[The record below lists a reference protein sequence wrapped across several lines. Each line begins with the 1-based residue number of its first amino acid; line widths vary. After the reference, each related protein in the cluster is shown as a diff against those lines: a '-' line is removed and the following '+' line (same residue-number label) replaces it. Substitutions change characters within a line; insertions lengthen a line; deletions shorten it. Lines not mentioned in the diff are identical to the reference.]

1 MSISFYGDDAK
12 RCTYCCPQ
20 GAICTHPRTNA
31 KSGYCYA
38 HERLRE
44 KHEMDTARS
53 VTEQL
58 LSGNAGLATVK
69 QLQVTLANLWEMIS
83 LNRIPRDKVSPLS
96 YIAVSLLHSHQ
107 RAEAL
112 AAFAESRDAQSATT
126 IILEADPPDD
136 LQPSE
141 ALTFLPVERPTPCP
155 ETRQDQQPSH
165 DREVFPEVSFL
176 GPAQHAAEGPVIVK
190 QDRQHSRVQEHDERG
205 RARPEPEDQAQRAC
219 ELDDQRDPQQHRNH
233 RQMPSLHVSDVA
245 GPAEQLRDSA
255 GRVDIDNQQP
265 PDQRP
270 EPFSQSF
277 HEQLPGGIRT
287 AT

>member
-44 KHEMDTARS
+44 KHEMDQART

-58 LSGNAGLATVK
+58 LSGDAGLANVE
-69 QLQVTLANLWEMIS
+69 QLQVTIANLWELIS
-83 LNRIPRDKVSPLS
+83 LNRIPQDKVSPLC
-96 YIAVSLLHSHQ
+96 YLAVSLLHSHQ

-112 AAFAESRDAQSATT
+112 AALTANRNVERATA

-141 ALTFLPVERPTPCP
+141 PLALPPVKRPVPCT
-155 ETRQDQQPSH
+155 ETREDQQPSH
-165 DREVFPEVSFL
+165 DRE
-176 GPAQHAAEGPVIVK
+176 I
-190 QDRQHSRVQEHDERG
+190 
-205 RARPEPEDQAQRAC
+205 
-219 ELDDQRDPQQHRNH
+219 
-233 RQMPSLHVSDVA
+233 
-245 GPAEQLRDSA
+245 
-255 GRVDIDNQQP
+255 
-265 PDQRP
+265 
-270 EPFSQSF
+270 
-277 HEQLPGGIRT
+277 LP
-287 AT
+287 

>member
-1 MSISFYGDDAK
+1 MSTSFYGDDSK

-44 KHEMDTARS
+44 KHEMDTARA

-58 LSGNAGLATVK
+58 LSGDAGLANVE
-69 QLQVTLANLWEMIS
+69 QLQVTLANLWELIS
-83 LNRIPRDKVSPLS
+83 LNRIPQDKISPLS

-112 AAFAESRDAQSATT
+112 AALTASRRMETAAA
-126 IILEADPPDD
+126 IFLEADPADN

-141 ALTFLPVERPTPCP
+141 ALALPPVERPTPSP
-155 ETRQDQQPSH
+155 ETREDQQSSH
-165 DREVFPEVSFL
+165 DREILPEVSFL
-176 GPAQHAAEGPVIVK
+176 GPAQHSAEGPVIVK
-190 QDRQHSRVQEHDERG
+190 ENGEHRRVQEHDERRG
-205 RARPEPEDQAQRAC
+205 ACPETEDQAQRPAQFDN
-219 ELDDQRDPQQHRNH
+219 ERDPEQHRND
-233 RQMPSLHVSDVA
+233 RQMPSLHIGDVA

-255 GRVDIDNQQP
+255 GRVDVDNQQP

-270 EPFSQSF
+270 EPFSKSF
-277 HEQLPGGIRT
+277 HEQLQGGIRT

>member
-1 MSISFYGDDAK
+1 MSTSFYGDDSK

-44 KHEMDTARS
+44 KHEMDTART
-53 VTEQL
+53 VTQQL
-58 LSGNAGLATVK
+58 LSGDAGLATVK

-83 LNRIPRDKVSPLS
+83 LNRIPQDKVSPLC
-96 YIAVSLLHSHQ
+96 YLGVSLLYSHE
-107 RAEAL
+107 RAEA
-112 AAFAESRDAQSATT
+112 AAEFAESRNVQTATT

-141 ALTFLPVERPTPCP
+141 ALTLPPVERPVPCS

-165 DREVFPEVSFL
+165 DREVLAEVGL
-176 GPAQHAAEGPVIVK
+176 LRPAQHSAEGPVIVK
-190 QDRQHSRVQEHDERG
+190 QDREYGRVQEHDERSD
-205 RARPEPEDQAQRAC
+205 ARPESEDQAQRSY
-219 ELDDQRDPQQHRNH
+219 ELDNECDPQQHRNH
-233 RQMPSLHVSDVA
+233 RQMPRLHIGNVA

-265 PDQRP
+265 PEQRP